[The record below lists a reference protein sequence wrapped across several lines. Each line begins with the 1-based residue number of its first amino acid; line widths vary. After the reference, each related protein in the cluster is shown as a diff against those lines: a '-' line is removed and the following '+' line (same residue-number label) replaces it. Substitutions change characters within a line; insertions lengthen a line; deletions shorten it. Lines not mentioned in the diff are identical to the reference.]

1 MPGRP
6 SAILLDVGGVFLLP
20 SRIHI
25 RSALERIGH
34 DVTHDEVIDRA
45 HYLSVRVFPMDLDG
59 TEAMEPYWNDYLIEY
74 ARSVGVDESLVSEAV
89 DHLRNE
95 YVTGGLWSHLIE
107 GSKEGLGRLVATGI
121 PVGIVSNSD
130 GTIEER
136 LRDMNVL
143 QVGSGAGI
151 EVRCVIDSGTVGIEK
166 PKPGIFDFAL
176 EALGLP
182 PDDVWYVGDIPGFDV
197 VAASRAGLRPILMDP
212 FAVNTDFGTTT
223 VPSLAG
229 LVELLKS

>member
-1 MPGRP
+1 MPGHP

-20 SRIHI
+20 SRTHI
-25 RSALERIGH
+25 RSALQRIGH
-34 DVTHDEVIDRA
+34 EVIHDEAIDRA

-74 ARSVGVDESLVSEAV
+74 ARSVGVDEAVVAEAV

-95 YVTGGLWSHLIE
+95 YVTGGLWNQLIE
-107 GSKEGLGRLVATGI
+107 GSKEGLRRLVATGI

-143 QVGSGAGI
+143 QVGSGTGI
-151 EVRCVIDSGTVGIEK
+151 EVCCVIDSGTVGIEK
-166 PKPGIFDFAL
+166 PEPGIFDFAL

-182 PDDVWYVGDIPGFDV
+182 PDDVWYVGDIPGLDV
-197 VAASRAGLRPILMDP
+197 VAAKRAGLRPILMDP
-212 FAVNTDFGTTT
+212 FDVNADFGATT
-223 VPSLAG
+223 VPSLTDVVG
-229 LVELLKS
+229 LSKT